1 MSSLK
6 YGLAASIRA
15 FLHARAIICTSL
27 ALSMLPLNGVQ
38 AAPIATGEAASQ
50 PLVIANGSGPLP
62 RQANLHNGLKVV
74 LVEDHSYPVVS
85 CHMWYRV
92 GARNETP
99 GLTGISHILEH
110 LLFQNVGSYRKGEM
124 GAVVVRNGGQFNG
137 FTSDDFIAFYET
149 LHPSKL
155 ELALKMEAAR
165 MRSAA
170 FQEADLKEEV
180 ARVKQEL
187 EAEAKDQTTLLNKEV
202 RATAFQQHPYRNPTS
217 GVRVDIDNLS
227 AEEVR
232 SFYDRFFHP
241 DNATLVIVGDI
252 KPNFAMSMV
261 SKHFGPI
268 PKSARLIPP
277 VRVVEPQQK
286 AERRVIM
293 RYPGKKDVAQ
303 IAYHAPSFS
312 DPDAPAVV
320 IFEKLLN
327 AQLNGRLKTKLVD
340 TKVCSSARSAFE
352 LKKDPGL
359 FFVNMTAASGTPVQ
373 KVVEAWDGLIGQLKA
388 SPVSDSELRR
398 ATNLAEFAFLSER
411 DGPYRAGFNL
421 GYCDALQSWHA
432 CYTIPEKMHS
442 VTAADLQRIAKK
454 YFATETRVVGLLTS
468 AANAPQSPPA
478 KPAGAGGSPGKPPQQ
493 KTPSA
498 NGHEKR
504 RTATDITHN
513 FPLYAYKSDDDGLPK
528 LAQASSTGES
538 KPAANSG
545 SQTAPLNGALPL
557 PATATIPGPP
567 PGVAPGATD
576 RGSAGSGTSSGA
588 SPSRTGDAAAS
599 SVPATSV
606 TTPGSTTA
614 TPATSAS
621 AATPAT
627 GTPGATS
634 TPAATSTNS
643 ATPAGAATGSLSG
656 INAPNR
662 LLPVTN
668 GSLNRMQV
676 PLNSTLPVA
685 PAAHAM
691 AKPHAAPA
699 STPVESFTIPVP
711 SKRVLKNGATLIVYE
726 SRLSPIIQIEG
737 AIAAGDAYEP
747 SAKRGLSAVTAICL
761 DNGSDKFSKI
771 SRQSW
776 EEDLG
781 MPPEAMLKFEPG
793 RENIRFHA
801 RFLSRDLSSQFTQI
815 ANILKEP
822 ATEDDDIERYKQ
834 EFANLVKHGEDFLST
849 KVERAL
855 LRSALAPNSACYP
868 VDPSER
874 VRSAANLKAQDVK
887 DFLSQNIVP
896 EATTFVVAGDIEPE
910 TAARALEKA
919 LEGWGHGGGRPK
931 TTANVELNS
940 RRIIKS
946 TLPLKDK
953 SKSLVCLGRL
963 LATSKSARDY
973 SQLLVADCALTKHPI
988 FARLIQRLNDDPG
1001 LSASLSEEDIQSRFL
1016 PISRYVAWS
1025 LNLAVEPNAVPQT
1038 VSSIQN
1044 ELAKFVRSGLSAE
1057 ELAEV
1062 KRYLLNAL
1070 PVREMANTTEA
1081 AKTSLD
1087 ASLQGAPADYVT
1099 TLLSDIRATT
1109 PDSINKYIR
1118 TDFKPEQA
1126 SLVVAGPRQAIR
1138 DLRGSTGVNQSAEP

>member
-1 MSSLK
+1 
-6 YGLAASIRA
+6 
-15 FLHARAIICTSL
+15 
-27 ALSMLPLNGVQ
+27 MLPNGVQ
-38 AAPIATGEAASQ
+38 AAPTATAEAASQ

-155 ELALKMEAAR
+155 DLALKMEAAR

-227 AEEVR
+227 VEEVR

-286 AERRVIM
+286 AERRVLM

-388 SPVSDSELRR
+388 APVSDSELRR
-398 ATNLAEFAFLSER
+398 AKNLAEFAFLSER

-454 YFATETRVVGLLTS
+454 YFAAETRVVGLLTS

-504 RTATDITHN
+504 RTATDITRN

-528 LAQASSTGES
+528 LAQVPST
-538 KPAANSG
+538 PAANPG

-576 RGSAGSGTSSGA
+576 RGSAANVTGSGA

-599 SVPATSV
+599 SPPATSV
-606 TTPGSTTA
+606 TKPTSTTA
-614 TPATSAS
+614 TAATSAPSASVAPSASAAPSASVAPPAS
-621 AATPAT
+621 AATPAPP
-627 GTPGATS
+627 TPAVTA
-634 TPAATSTNS
+634 TPAAASTTS
-643 ATPAGAATGSLSG
+643 ATPAGAAAPSGSSTG
-656 INAPNR
+656 ITAPNR

-685 PAAHAM
+685 PAAHA
-691 AKPHAAPA
+691 ATKPHTAPA
-699 STPVESFTIPVP
+699 STPVESFTIPTP

-747 SAKRGLSAVTAICL
+747 SAKRGLSALTAICL
-761 DNGSDKFSKI
+761 DNGSDKFSRI

-874 VRSAANLKAQDVK
+874 VRSAANLKSQDVK
-887 DFLSQNIVP
+887 DFLTQNIVP
-896 EATTFVVAGDIEPE
+896 EATTFVVAGDIDPE

-919 LEGWGHGGGRPK
+919 LEGWGHGGGKPK
-931 TTANVELNS
+931 ATANVELNS

-946 TLPLKDK
+946 TLPLRDK

-1109 PDSINKYIR
+1109 TDSINKYIR

-1138 DLRGSTGVNQSAEP
+1138 DLRGSTGVNQSTEP